1 MPLKPHPTDPDKLVF
16 TAGDYAMPTYF
27 TSEHAMSM
35 ALRDYFAAQVLGG
48 YFANNHKD
56 EIEELGL
63 FDTSTYRRIADH
75 CYEMADQMLEAKNA
89 VRNP

>member
-35 ALRDYFAAQVLGG
+35 TLRDYFAAQVLSG

-56 EIEELGL
+56 ELEELGL
-63 FDTSTYRRIADH
+63 FDTEVCDQIASH
-75 CYEMADQMLEAKNA
+75 AYEMADAMLKAKGKK
-89 VRNP
+89 